1 MKVISLGNNC
11 DIAQM
16 LRYNNLRKEGY
27 PFDWI
32 WTSIDFLIETFT
44 TDYFVFTECEKLICK
59 SEFNGNSDTYVEY
72 NNNNNNSYN
81 ELSSNNKLIK
91 AISVHDADNMK
102 NENELREKIV
112 EINEKY
118 KRKFERLY
126 SDINNEDKIL
136 FVRKIS
142 PANEIPLDN
151 TTDTIEKIEEL
162 YRLLISKFKCKIII
176 CILDEKGVLMNNL
189 ERKKYNIDNNTIN
202 IDNNIFIFNCEFILI
217 RFIHKHNK

>member
-44 TDYFVFTECEKLICK
+44 TDYFVFTECEKLVCK
-59 SEFNGNSDTYVEY
+59 SEFNGISDTYIEY
-72 NNNNNNSYN
+72 NKNDSYN
-81 ELSSNNKLIK
+81 ELNSNNKLIK

-126 SDINNEDKIL
+126 SDINNEDKII
-136 FVRKIS
+136 FVRKVS
-142 PANEIPLDN
+142 PANEIPLEN
-151 TTDTIEKIEEL
+151 TRDTIEKIEEL
-162 YRLLISKFKCKIII
+162 YRLLIIKFKCEIII
-176 CILDEKGVLMNNL
+176 CILDEKGIIMNNL
-189 ERKKYNIDNNTIN
+189 ERKNYNIDNNTIN
-202 IDNNIFIFNCEFILI
+202 IDNNIFIFNSAFILI
-217 RFIHKHNK
+217 PFIQQKL

>member
-59 SEFNGNSDTYVEY
+59 SEFNGNSDTYIEY

-91 AISVHDADNMK
+91 NIK
-102 NENELREKIV
+102 ENLNV
-112 EINEKY
+112 Y
-118 KRKFERLY
+118 
-126 SDINNEDKIL
+126 
-136 FVRKIS
+136 
-142 PANEIPLDN
+142 
-151 TTDTIEKIEEL
+151 
-162 YRLLISKFKCKIII
+162 
-176 CILDEKGVLMNNL
+176 
-189 ERKKYNIDNNTIN
+189 
-202 IDNNIFIFNCEFILI
+202 ILI
-217 RFIHKHNK
+217 LIMKIKSYLLEKFLQQMKYH